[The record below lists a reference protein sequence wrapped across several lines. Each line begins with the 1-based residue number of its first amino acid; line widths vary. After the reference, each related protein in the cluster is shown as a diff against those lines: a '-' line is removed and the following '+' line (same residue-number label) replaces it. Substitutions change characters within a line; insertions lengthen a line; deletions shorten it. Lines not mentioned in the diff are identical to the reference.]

1 MSATTTGTKL
11 AAWMRSEG
19 NEPRLLRRI
28 FWVGFLV
35 RVLYM
40 TLAHTYHMRLILDHF
55 EFGWEMGRIAR
66 ALVAGYG
73 FANPFN
79 GHSGPTAWCPPLYPL
94 LLAAVFKLFG
104 VYTLK
109 SGWVILTINSIFS
122 AATALAI
129 YQIAW
134 RCFGR
139 TAQGL
144 KVALWSAWLWALYPA
159 AMQYAVKWVWDMALT
174 AFLFAWV
181 IVLALRIRGV
191 GDSTSSPQ
199 PTTSN
204 QQPTTYWLLFGL
216 LWGLIALSNSSLLT
230 FLPACGLWIIW
241 PALRTRTHLGAAL
254 RNAVLGAFC
263 CITIISPWIV
273 RNWVVFHAFVP
284 MRSNFGAELY
294 EATIFSNDGFP
305 WMATLPLAESAPEF
319 RRYERLGEI
328 AYSQQ
333 QGEIAKAK
341 IRAHPYLF
349 ARNALR
355 RVYFFWI
362 SVPHPTDAGVSVE
375 AIRRINFSFTSFA
388 GLLGLAL
395 ALRRHVPGAW
405 LFFWAFAII
414 PFIYYFVTVQ
424 ARFRHPLEPIICVL
438 SVYLFQ
444 SADRTGTWSRQK
456 PAGVSV

>member
-1 MSATTTGTKL
+1 MLARLRSFFNPQDERKL
-11 AAWMRSEG
+11 PM
-19 NEPRLLRRI
+19 RI

-40 TLAHTYHMRLILDHF
+40 TLAHTYRFRLILDHF

-66 ALVAGYG
+66 ALATGHG

-79 GHSGPTAWCPPLYPL
+79 GNSGPTAWCPPLYPL
-94 LLAAVFKLFG
+94 LLAAVFRLFG
-104 VYTLK
+104 IYTLK
-109 SGWVILTINSIFS
+109 SAWVILTINSVFS
-122 AATALAI
+122 AATAVAV

-134 RCFGR
+134 RSFGR

-144 KVALWSAWLWALYPA
+144 KVALWSGWLWALYPA

-181 IVLALRIRGV
+181 IVLALRIRGI
-191 GDSTSSPQ
+191 GNSSTNTQPDPCSLSPV
-199 PTTSN
+199 TS
-204 QQPTTYWLLFGL
+204 WLLFGL
-216 LWGLIALSNSSLLT
+216 LWGLIALCNSSLLI
-230 FLPACGLWIIW
+230 FLPACGLWIVW
-241 PALRTRTHLGAAL
+241 PTPRAGAPSKLRLGGIGRFLAGPLLAAVCFA
-254 RNAVLGAFC
+254 AV
-263 CITIISPWIV
+263 ISPWVI
-273 RNWVVFHAFVP
+273 RNARVFHAFVP

-305 WMATLPLAESAPEF
+305 WMATLPLAETAPEF

-328 AYSQQ
+328 AYSRQ

-341 IRAHPYLF
+341 IRAHPDLF

-362 SVPHPTDAGVSVE
+362 SVPHPTDAGVAVE

-424 ARFRHPLEPIICVL
+424 ARFRHPLEPLICIL
-438 SVYLFQ
+438 AVYLFQ
-444 SADRTGTWSRQK
+444 SAELPRRPSSSA
-456 PAGVSV
+456 P

>member
-1 MSATTTGTKL
+1 ML
-11 AAWMRSEG
+11 ARLRSFFNPQDERTL
-19 NEPRLLRRI
+19 PMRI
-28 FWVGFLV
+28 FWVALAV
-35 RVLYM
+35 RVLYL
-40 TLAHTYHMRLILDHF
+40 TLAHTYRFRLILDHF

-66 ALVAGYG
+66 ALATGHG

-79 GHSGPTAWCPPLYPL
+79 GNSGPTAWCPPLYPL
-94 LLAAVFKLFG
+94 LLAAVFRLFG
-104 VYTLK
+104 VYTLT
-109 SGWVILTINSIFS
+109 SAWIILTINSAFS
-122 AATALAI
+122 AATAVAV

-134 RCFGR
+134 RSFGR

-144 KVALWSAWLWALYPA
+144 KVALWSGWLWALYPA

-181 IVLALRIRGV
+181 IVLALRIRGI
-191 GDSTSSPQ
+191 GDESRPPRTLNLEPRTSQ
-199 PTTSN
+199 
-204 QQPTTYWLLFGL
+204 WLLFGL
-216 LWGLIALSNSSLLT
+216 LWGLIALCNSSLLI
-230 FLPACGLWIIW
+230 FLPACALWMLW
-241 PALRTRTHLGAAL
+241 PALHTRTHLGAAL
-254 RNAVLGAFC
+254 RNAVLAALCFAAV
-263 CITIISPWIV
+263 ISPWVI
-273 RNWVVFHAFVP
+273 RNARVFHAFVP

-305 WMATLPLAESAPEF
+305 WMATLPLAENAPEF

-341 IRAHPYLF
+341 IRAHPDLF

-355 RVYFFWI
+355 RIYFFWI
-362 SVPHPTDAGVSVE
+362 SVPHPTDAGVAVE

-395 ALRRHVPGAW
+395 AQRRRVPGAW
-405 LFFWAFAII
+405 LFFWAFALV
-414 PFIYYFVTVQ
+414 PLIYYFVTVQ

-438 SVYLFQ
+438 AVYLFQ
-444 SADRTGTWSRQK
+444 SAELPRRSSRRTG
-456 PAGVSV
+456 